1 VTAADRSRLL
11 EEVDRLEQ
19 QHSRVAEIAV
29 RTDDNRQRD
38 LIQLRR
44 QLAECIARVGEAGE
58 RYFRGQPDQSRMAE
72 FRSLFS
78 TMRAKTAAHQANWP
92 AVKLTEG
99 SNDYARS
106 AQGVNDAIK
115 GFIAWV
121 RRTA

>member
-1 VTAADRSRLL
+1 MDG
-11 EEVDRLEQ
+11 LEQ
-19 QHSRVAEIAV
+19 HHTRVAEIAI

-58 RYFRGQPDQSRMAE
+58 RYFRGQSDKTRMAE

-78 TMRAKTAAHQANWP
+78 TMRAKTAAHQADWP
-92 AVKLTEG
+92 AVKLSEG
-99 SNDYARS
+99 SNDYGRS
-106 AQGVNDAIK
+106 AQGVNEAIR

>member
-1 VTAADRSRLL
+1 
-11 EEVDRLEQ
+11 
-19 QHSRVAEIAV
+19 
-29 RTDDNRQRD
+29 
-38 LIQLRR
+38 
-44 QLAECIARVGEAGE
+44 
-58 RYFRGQPDQSRMAE
+58 MAE

-92 AVKLTEG
+92 AVKLAEG

-106 AQGVNDAIK
+106 AQGVNEAIK

>member
-1 VTAADRSRLL
+1 VNDLRSQVLK
-11 EEVDRLEQ
+11 EVDHLENVQ
-19 QHSRVAEIAV
+19 AELSAISS

-58 RYFRGQPDQSRMAE
+58 RYFRGQSDQTRMAE

-92 AVKLTEG
+92 AVKLAQG
-99 SNDYARS
+99 SDDYGRS
-106 AQGVNDAIK
+106 AQAVNEAIK
-115 GFIAWV
+115 AFITWV
-121 RRTA
+121 RRAA